1 MTNTVSSGKEQ
12 LNIKLGM
19 LTKQKAMLDSAK
31 AQSDALESKLNE
43 IGVKKE
49 NQTVVV
55 NGKEQSLSKS
65 ITALANFKITEQP
78 DKAQYITT
86 STDENGKEVENF
98 NEKAYNAANE
108 EFKQYTALKQ
118 EIEKQTKDLEQE
130 KFNLDDLVKLA
141 QETETKFTEQNA
153 KTEQEKQ
160 NYDFSLSEYEQLE
173 SDLAKIE
180 LAENNK
186 DVASKG
192 DKEFSISSA
201 DIKALNKESTDA
213 EYQVLDDELPID
225 DKDKKVSK
233 RKADLSKVTSGL
245 EESAVK
251 GNAKDLAIFKAM
263 DKDGNGVLDEEETA
277 NFKAQFD
284 KNADGVGSKK
294 EARKFIKENNLKDQ
308 DIKKKDVI
316 KFLQNVEKNNENVQS
331 TKLNDDGTVS
341 ITYKNGIKKV
351 VNPDRSYQNV
361 VTVNSGKDNETEITK
376 AYDKNDVLLKER
388 QSSKKADVETTYEKG
403 KIPTRTT
410 IHNKEE
416 ESLTEI
422 NYNNGKPATK
432 KVTQGSTESNY
443 EYVSDGS
450 ERLTKKIENKGDKV
464 NEKVSEYTYNEDGSY
479 LESIEEKGKDT
490 VTENRY
496 GANGHKINQQKFV
509 GDKSY
514 VANYDGN
521 GNTNVVLQNRES
533 IQDLAKKFGCSVEE
547 LKELNGKSTF
557 NAGDIVKVPGEKE
570 SDVEGLQN
578 RKSSDEAKAEH
589 QKDVEIARQK
599 AQEKADRIALQKA
612 QRKAEDAQLKT
623 LGMTSRKGA
632 GEKVSAKVKSTGES
646 LTLTKIGTA
655 VNNRSIC
662 KDKKGNV
669 YVVAHDGTVL
679 KEDFATKNAMWTT
692 GKKVSAKIK
701 DKSGKLVDKQFVVV
715 PGTAKDSHGRQIVV
729 DQKGKTYYMSNGV
742 IVSNEHVQKSNN
754 ADVMKGD
761 KKTAAE
767 ATVNM
772 LMSQL
777 DSAQASFDAQMNRD
791 GWAGDV
797 ADGVSKIWNNDL
809 FMDEGEGNTASRV
822 RSDLSKQRQVLSE
835 LKQAAQKGDMATFEK
850 TFKKK
855 FGVAFNQQAIANY
868 YMNPSKAN
876 YVKAFGNSQTITD
889 RVSKYNQSQETG
901 ATVVKTATEVTAGIA
916 IGVTASAVTCGA
928 AAMFAAGIGT
938 AAADI
943 LVESTDRLSSNDG
956 LKDGEFTDIAIDG
969 AIDGGIT
976 IATMGAAKVGKA
988 VYKVGKA
995 VMATEKVVESGAKV
1009 ASGMEKVAVKGAT
1022 SAAANAERAVAKA
1035 ESAIARVETTATKS
1049 EAAVQRAVTK
1059 AENAVAKAETAV
1071 TRAENAAAK
1080 AETVTEKAVVKSE
1093 AGARKVETGLTKAER
1108 TAERTAEKVE
1118 AQADRTIE
1126 KIEAKAE
1133 KVAEDVATK
1142 SSATIS
1148 KTEEA
1153 VIDTIADVS
1162 VGAGAEYLQT
1172 GEVTIEGL
1180 AMNAAVGSIG
1190 IVGEKVGNKVKAHKA
1205 EIKDALQ
1212 DSYNKVKNK
1221 VSDAVDDVKDKFKN
1235 AKESVKDSA
1244 EDIADNVTSK
1254 ARAKSADAGSTTESK
1269 KASDAKTESKT
1280 ESKKAETENKTEN
1293 KAKAEAKEEAKAEQ
1307 KAEAKAEQ
1315 AEAKAEQ
1322 KAEAKA
1328 EAKEAKSE
1336 KEIKEKIAKLEPQ
1349 LKQLEKD
1356 AELASKVEDTFKDL
1370 LDGKELSA
1378 SEMRSAYRKVSV
1390 LAHPDKQNGS
1400 KELCENIF
1408 KSAGNIKD
1416 SSTKIADIKS
1426 KLASATD
1433 VAEQNKLKTELR
1445 KQENN
1450 FSKAK
1455 AELKDAINNAET
1467 NYKKTKN
1474 EISKLKIDAEK
1485 AKNAEV
1491 KAKAEAEAKAK
1502 AEAEAKVKAEK
1513 EAKAKAESEAKAKAE
1528 AEAKAKAEAEAKAKA
1543 ETEPKVE
1550 TQSTYQKYKQEV
1562 KDAVSDAVDDVK
1574 EAVSDAVDSVK
1585 GKYYSAKEKV
1595 KDMFSAKAPEHPSS
1609 LGKDLSKYKYD
1620 KNKDYN
1626 SLSHTEFHAKNKD
1639 LFEGNKHFGCWTAHD
1654 PADRH
1659 HGSWKMH
1666 LFSVSESDWQ
1676 KMSDTVIPYLREHDI
1691 DWKTFNSATTPE
1703 NFSKNLNQAGKAF
1716 TIYPKDKEHFEQIAR
1731 DLDFIIKNNDLQ
1743 KQGTSIN
1750 GDRALGDSG
1759 RIFYRYEFK
1768 TKAQMNDILDLSD
1781 RSQMEN
1787 YHNNYYEANRGP
1799 SAPNGGYLAK
1809 DMKPSDDPFLNFNPS
1824 DPNSKPNANAGQATV
1839 SEDLKSIFSEKT
1851 VSKLQVAIPEGKKT
1865 YADKNGIRYIMANVN
1880 GEIKLIKKVKI
1891 PQSESMYSRGR

>member
-98 NEKAYNAANE
+98 NEKAYNAAND
-108 EFKQYTALKQ
+108 EFKQYKALKQ

-201 DIKALNKESTDA
+201 DIKALNKESTNA

-284 KNADGVGSKK
+284 KNADGVGSRR
-294 EARKFIKENNLKDQ
+294 EARKFIKENSLKDQ

-316 KFLQNVEKNNENVQS
+316 KFLQNVEKNNENVQG

-341 ITYKNGIKKV
+341 ITYKNGVKKV

-388 QSSKKADVETTYEKG
+388 QSSKKADIETTYEKG

-432 KVTQGSTESNY
+432 KVTQGTTESNY

-509 GDKSY
+509 GDKAY

-533 IQDLAKKFGCSVEE
+533 IQELAKKFGCSVDE

-570 SDVEGLQN
+570 SDVEGLQG

-589 QKDVEIARQK
+589 QKDVEIAKQK

-632 GEKVSAKVKSTGES
+632 GEKVSAKVKSTGEN

-797 ADGVSKIWNNDL
+797 ADGISKIWNNDL

-876 YVKAFGNSQTITD
+876 YVKAFGDKQTITD

-901 ATVVKTATEVTAGIA
+901 ATVVKTATEV
-916 IGVTASAVTCGA
+916 GVGVAVAAATVVTGGA
-928 AAMFAAGIGT
+928 AAVVVGAVAAG
-938 AAADI
+938 AAAAATNVA
-943 LVESTDRLSSNDG
+943 VEASDRLSSKDG
-956 LKDGEFTDIAIDG
+956 LKDGEMTEILKGAAVDG
-969 AIDGGIT
+969 AVT
-976 IATMGAAKVGKA
+976 TATLGLSKAGKA

-995 VMATEKVVESGAKV
+995 AMATEKVVESGAKV

-1080 AETVTEKAVVKSE
+1080 AETVTEKAVAKSE

-1118 AQADRTIE
+1118 TQADRTIE
-1126 KIEAKAE
+1126 RIEAKAE

-1205 EIKDALQ
+1205 EIKDAIQ

-1244 EDIADNVTSK
+1244 EDVADNVTSK
-1254 ARAKSADAGSTTESK
+1254 AKAKSADAGSTTESK

-1293 KAKAEAKEEAKAEQ
+1293 KAKTEAKEEAKAEQ

-1315 AEAKAEQ
+1315 AEVKAEQ
-1322 KAEAKA
+1322 KA
-1328 EAKEAKSE
+1328 EAKSE

-1455 AELKDAINNAET
+1455 AELKDAISNAET

-1513 EAKAKAESEAKAKAE
+1513 EAKAKAEAESRAKAE
-1528 AEAKAKAEAEAKAKA
+1528 AEAKAKAEAEAKAKAETKA

-1562 KDAVSDAVDDVK
+1562 KDAFSDAVDDVK
-1574 EAVSDAVDSVK
+1574 DAVSDAVDSVK
-1585 GKYYSAKEKV
+1585 GKYNSAKEKV

-1626 SLSHTEFHAKNKD
+1626 SVSHTEFHAKNKD
-1639 LFEGNKHFGCWTAHD
+1639 LFEGNREFNCWTAHD
-1654 PADRH
+1654 PADMH
-1659 HGSWKMH
+1659 HGAWKMH

-1691 DWKTFNSATTPE
+1691 DWKTFNSVTTPE
-1703 NFSKNLNQAGKAF
+1703 NFSKDLYQAGKAF
-1716 TIYPKDKEHFEQIAR
+1716 TIYPRDKEHFEQIAR

-1743 KQGTSIN
+1743 KQGTSIT

-1759 RIFYRYEFK
+1759 RIFYRYEFQ
-1768 TKAQMNDILDLSD
+1768 TKAQMNDVLDLSD
-1781 RSQMEN
+1781 DSLKGVYR
-1787 YHNNYYEANRGP
+1787 YNYYEANRGP

-1891 PQSESMYSRGR
+1891 PQSDSMYSRGK